1 MYGTRVTFVRRAIF
15 GSQQTGRDSG
25 VTMSDRFDTDEAA
38 DHQGRRIPKSLRD
51 KAPRLTIVV
60 VLVVTGAWLS
70 WFEPQSILLMREWIW
85 DEMVR
90 SKPREYDPGLKV
102 RIVDIDEASLAA
114 HGQWPWPRARIARL
128 IETLHGYGARAVGFD
143 IIFAEPDRTTLS
155 RVFDALEQDVPGYR
169 APLDRATLA
178 RQPDN
183 DAILAAAM
191 TKLPVV
197 LALSVEE
204 KAEGATSRPLESLPR
219 VKFERR
225 KDQRYLPRFPGAV
238 SALPALQKQA
248 AANASIDP
256 RVDPDGI
263 TRRAPLLFKVG
274 KQTVSALSLALVRA
288 AEGGKLSAQTMRPGL
303 KSISL
308 GDRTVPTDIYGQ
320 MRLYDSGSKAVRY
333 VSAADVLAKSL
344 PQDALRDAIVI
355 VGTGAEGLH
364 DLRLTPLEK
373 WVPGMETHAQFVEQI
388 LSGSH
393 LTRPQWGTQLETY
406 ATLVI
411 GMFLLGAVYFGWNK
425 LPPWLI
431 AAAMA
436 AVFGAVA
443 WTGFASYRLL
453 LDPVLPAAALL
464 SAAALDRFL
473 LVLELRRERSAVRG
487 AFARYLAPAVVE
499 QLADNPD
506 RLRLGGER
514 REMTFLF
521 CDIRGFT
528 AISEQ
533 FGQDPE
539 GLTNLINR
547 FLTPMTNEIM
557 SRGGTIDKYMGDCI
571 MAFWNAPLDDPM
583 HAAHACRSAL
593 AMQVSLKELNAH
605 IAAAAESPEHAFT
618 IKAGVGLNTGNCVVG
633 NMGSEQRFDYSVLG
647 DAVNLASRLEGQS
660 KTYGADILIGE
671 DTRAAAP
678 DFAAIEVDLIAVKGR
693 AAAVRVYA
701 LLGETGV
708 RDSETFQQL
717 TVSQESLLSAYRGR
731 NWHSALDHVVCCRG
745 LALSEWKLG
754 PLYDLYEERIADYL
768 TAPPPDDWNG
778 VYVAETK

>member
-1 MYGTRVTFVRRAIF
+1 
-15 GSQQTGRDSG
+15 
-25 VTMSDRFDTDEAA
+25 MSDNIETAPAENNRS
-38 DHQGRRIPKSLRD
+38 RRLPRMLRD
-51 KAPRLTIVV
+51 KGSRLAIVAAL
-60 VLVVTGAWLS
+60 VLIGAGLS
-70 WFEPQSILLMREWIW
+70 WFEPQSVLLMREWVW

-90 SKPREYDPGLKV
+90 AKPRPFDPALKV
-102 RIVDIDEASLAA
+102 RIVDIDEASLAE

-155 RVFDALEQDVPGYR
+155 RVFEALEQDVPGYR
-169 APLDRATLA
+169 APLDGTALA
-178 RQPDN
+178 QQPDN
-183 DAILAAAM
+183 DAILATAM

-204 KAEGATSRPLESLPR
+204 TAKGNTARSLERLPR

-225 KDQRYLPRFPGAV
+225 KDQRYLARFPGAV
-238 SALPALQKQA
+238 SALPALQKRA

-274 KQTVSALSLALVRA
+274 KQTVPALSLALVQA
-288 AEGGKLSAQTMRPGL
+288 AEGGKLSAQSMRPGL

-308 GDRTVPTDIYGQ
+308 GDRTVPTDLYGQ
-320 MRLYDSGSKAVRY
+320 MRLYDSGSKAMRY

-344 PQDALRDAIVI
+344 PQGALRDAVVI

-364 DLRLTPLEK
+364 DLRLTPLKK

-388 LSGSH
+388 LSGNH
-393 LTRPQWGTQLETY
+393 IARPQWGAQTEAY
-406 ATLVI
+406 GTLAI
-411 GMFLLGAVYFGWNK
+411 GILLLASIYFGWGK
-425 LPPWLI
+425 LPTWLI
-431 AAAMA
+431 ATAMA
-436 AVFGAVA
+436 AAFGAIA
-443 WTGFASYRLL
+443 WIGFASYRLL

-499 QLADNPD
+499 QLANNPD

-533 FGQDPE
+533 FGRDPE
-539 GLTNLINR
+539 GLTNLINQ
-547 FLTPMTNEIM
+547 FLTPMTDEIM

-571 MAFWNAPLDDPM
+571 MAFWNAPLDDPK

-671 DTRAAAP
+671 NTRAAAP
-678 DFAAIEVDLIAVKGR
+678 DFAALEVDLIAVKGR

-701 LLGETGV
+701 LLGEIGV
-708 RDSETFQQL
+708 RDSEIFQQL
-717 TVSQESLLSAYRGR
+717 TASQENLLSAYRGR
-731 NWHSALDHVVCCRG
+731 DWDSALDHVVRCRA
-745 LALSEWKLG
+745 LALNEWKLG
-754 PLYDLYEERIADYL
+754 PLYDLYEERIADFL
-768 TAPPPDDWNG
+768 TATPPDDWNG